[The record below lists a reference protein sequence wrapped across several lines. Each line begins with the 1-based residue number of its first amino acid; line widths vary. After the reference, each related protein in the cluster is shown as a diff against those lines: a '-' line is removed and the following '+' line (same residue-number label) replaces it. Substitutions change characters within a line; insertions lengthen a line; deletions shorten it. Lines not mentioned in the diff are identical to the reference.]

1 MIFVSIYISIYYII
15 LPDLMNNYND
25 SNDDIISKLIFIM
38 IFFFG
43 HVFFYY
49 NIYDKDLVSI
59 YCHDDDDSDD
69 DTKEILT
76 HASERTKQTVP
87 EQEQEAKQPIRVPY
101 EEKYLTK
108 VRNMKNE
115 YIFTDEELE
124 IQQKKLEEFKK
135 EENDKKLE
143 STYILNEK
151 IEELTMKLLEI
162 NDSHG
167 SDNKSK
173 KNTKKDTSII
183 KKLLD
188 SIQCEIDLNKKQL
201 FELQQDTTNID
212 DLTEKAQQFIID
224 EQLKK
229 FNNNYVIE
237 YTPLGNVLMFYN
249 HNKLA
254 FDYYSDLTIPYRYLE
269 TVARKYVLTY
279 NYRPLYIDM
288 DEELKEYEKKLEEK
302 EAKEKQEAN
311 RLQSDSNST
320 TKTKDVFAKFK
331 SYNKE
336 AGTGR
341 VNTAPPPKNSI
352 PQNRVT
358 TVNLKDKK
366 DGSGNEKMLLKERA
380 NRYSYQGKFLNFN
393 ILQKVDKKVVDKKY
407 ALTFADFKKMNKLEN
422 KN

>member
-1 MIFVSIYISIYYII
+1 
-15 LPDLMNNYND
+15 MNNYND

>member
-1 MIFVSIYISIYYII
+1 
-15 LPDLMNNYND
+15 MNNYND
-25 SNDDIISKLIFIM
+25 TNDDIISKLIFIM

-49 NIYDKDLVSI
+49 NIYNKDLVSI
-59 YCHDDDDSDD
+59 YCHDDSDD
-69 DTKEILT
+69 EEILT
-76 HASERTKQTVP
+76 HASEKTKQTVP

-162 NDSHG
+162 NDSHD

-229 FNNNYVIE
+229 FNKNYVIE
-237 YTPLGNVLMFYN
+237 HTPLGNVLMFYN

-302 EAKEKQEAN
+302 EAKEKQEAI

-358 TVNLKDKK
+358 TINLKDKK
-366 DGSGNEKMLLKERA
+366 DGTSNEKMLLKERS
-380 NRYSYQGKFLNFN
+380 NRYSYQGKFVNFN

-407 ALTFADFKKMNKLEN
+407 ALTFADFKKMNKL
-422 KN
+422 